1 MASATRTKNG
11 RQPKDQSCHDCWLGD
26 GKGCEPYQATKRCRR
41 NLAPTVY
48 WPPNLPTARAKIAV
62 LVTRLGIGDIPLN
75 LLGQFL
81 RNTAARQRHSML
93 IALALGLLFVAAS
106 IQRAQ
111 AQSCVQ
117 LNGATYTQ
125 NFNTLAV
132 SGSSNVNSLPI
143 GFTFSEAGS
152 GNSTYAASDGSN
164 PTGDTYSFGSGTTVD
179 RALGE
184 LTTASVQST
193 VGACFVNNTGSAIIT
208 ALVGYTGE
216 QWRLGTTGG
225 PVDRLDFQFSADA
238 TGLTN
243 GIWINVDGLDFTTP
257 NNVSQPGT
265 LDGNVAINRQVFA
278 PVALNPVSLIA
289 ANATFFIRWL
299 PSNITGANDAL
310 AIDDFL
316 LGYVPPPGLSG
327 DFNSNNEVDAADYVA
342 WRKGNQLQNETV
354 SPGSNTAADYTPWR
368 INYGATSAG
377 SGSSLGSGTA
387 VPEPGSALMGLASG
401 LGLICVYICRRVRGK

>member
-1 MASATRTKNG
+1 
-11 RQPKDQSCHDCWLGD
+11 
-26 GKGCEPYQATKRCRR
+26 
-41 NLAPTVY
+41 
-48 WPPNLPTARAKIAV
+48 
-62 LVTRLGIGDIPLN
+62 LN

-81 RNTAARQRHSML
+81 RKTANLHRQSML

-132 SGSSNVNSLPI
+132 SGSSNINSLPI

-152 GNSTYAASDGSN
+152 GNSTYVASDGSN
-164 PTGDTYSFGSGTTVD
+164 PTGDTYSFGTGTATD

-193 VGACFVNNTGSAIIT
+193 VGACFVNNTGSAIMT
-208 ALVGYTGE
+208 AVVGYTGE

-257 NNVSQPGT
+257 NNISLPGA
-265 LDGNVAINRQVFA
+265 LDGNAAIDRQVFA
-278 PVALNPVSLIA
+278 PVTLNPVSLIA

-327 DFNSNNEVDAADYVA
+327 DFNSNNEVDAADYVV
-342 WRKGNQLQNETV
+342 WRKKFGPGNLPNDAGI
-354 SPGSNTAADYTPWR
+354 SPGVIDAADYTHWTKRFGISAIPF
-368 INYGATSAG
+368 AG
-377 SGSSLGSGTA
+377 SGSGNEVNSGD
-387 VPEPGSALMGLASG
+387 VPEPASVCLVLVG
-401 LGLICVYICRRVRGK
+401 GWVLGVIVRRQRASISRDVGA